1 MKNIIKIEN
10 LSKSFGDVK
19 AVQDLSFH
27 VKEGELFA
35 FLGVNGAGKSTT
47 IHIMCGQ
54 LAKDSGSVTIDNC
67 DLDHNID
74 HIKGKLGVVF
84 QNSLLDNA
92 LSVYDNLESRAALYG
107 IFGSAFKERLAEL
120 AKLLDFED
128 LLKRPVG
135 KLSGVVSADALT
147 LH

>member
-1 MKNIIKIEN
+1 MKNIIEIEN

-84 QNSLLDNA
+84 QNS
-92 LSVYDNLESRAALYG
+92 
-107 IFGSAFKERLAEL
+107 
-120 AKLLDFED
+120 
-128 LLKRPVG
+128 
-135 KLSGVVSADALT
+135 
-147 LH
+147 